1 MLIAY
6 HQFALQFAYH
16 GFTYCDWLIMRTC
29 LPVFYCLSD
38 QFTSPIYSRPPLDR
52 NLNFNVLVLKLI

>member
-16 GFTYCDWLIMRTC
+16 GFTYCDWLIMRAC
-29 LPVFYCLSD
+29 LPVVYCLSD
-38 QFTSPIYSRPPLDR
+38 HFLTSLRPQFIPDHP
-52 NLNFNVLVLKLI
+52 